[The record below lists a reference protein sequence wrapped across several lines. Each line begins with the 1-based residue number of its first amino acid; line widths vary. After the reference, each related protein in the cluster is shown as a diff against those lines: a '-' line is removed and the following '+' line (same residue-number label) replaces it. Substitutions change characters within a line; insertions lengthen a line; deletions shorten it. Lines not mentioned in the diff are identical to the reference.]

1 MRVFLPEPTLNAA
14 SRGGH
19 LTLRLVVL
27 TWHTAHGT
35 WHTAHVLST
44 DNNRP
49 VVDLG
54 FAKVGS
60 VICKR
65 QTAPQ
70 RVWVSGVLCAYTE
83 RWPSTVSI
91 HQNHHV
97 FVCTATTPD
106 QQAGTPNTLSRRAA
120 LLWVVRKSSL
130 CRLQLEET
138 IRPTGRCSRLLRGRL
153 KLGCMRHLLRTA
165 IDVLWWEQTKRC
177 V

>member
-35 WHTAHVLST
+35 RHTAHVLST

-91 HQNHHV
+91 N
-97 FVCTATTPD
+97 P
-106 QQAGTPNTLSRRAA
+106 P
-120 LLWVVRKSSL
+120 KSS
-130 CRLQLEET
+130 RA
-138 IRPTGRCSRLLRGRL
+138 PTSFAPPPHPTNRQGRQ
-153 KLGCMRHLLRTA
+153 
-165 IDVLWWEQTKRC
+165 IP
-177 V
+177 